1 MQPRGFVPSY
11 KPPRRVYESAA
22 LSDDSP
28 VAKSQSAMELRQEAK
43 DKHKQAG
50 RAAADDLFTSNRIF
64 RGIFCNFKVEN
75 CVQAKKLKNKSH
87 QHFLSR

>member
-64 RGIFCNFKVEN
+64 RGIFCN
-75 CVQAKKLKNKSH
+75 L
-87 QHFLSR
+87 